1 MNYPLLMGHGD
12 LVQAFG
18 GFSAIPQTF
27 VIDAE
32 GRIHKQFTGLVQKE
46 DLQKVLERLAQPGK
60 KPSTL
65 SHKDASPL

>member
-1 MNYPLLMGHGD
+1 MNYPLLMGNGD

-32 GRIHKQFTGLVQKE
+32 GRIHKQFSGLVQKK
-46 DLQKVLERLAQPGK
+46 DLQEVLEKLA
-60 KPSTL
+60 KPKPKGS
-65 SHKDASPL
+65 A